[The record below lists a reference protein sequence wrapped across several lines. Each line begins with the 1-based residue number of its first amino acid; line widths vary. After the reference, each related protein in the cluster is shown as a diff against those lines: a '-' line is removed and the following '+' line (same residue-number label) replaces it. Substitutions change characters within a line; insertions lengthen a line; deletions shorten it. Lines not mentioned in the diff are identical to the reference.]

1 MLLSIALFLGE
12 SEMSEEWFPSKAE
25 KFTLRG
31 LTRFDECLLEVIND
45 VLVQV
50 LGETAAEFIVEFAV
64 FKTLKRDETRISFEE
79 DAKTF
84 VNTLQGILGTG
95 SMPIEKMIIEQ
106 LYSKLNIEFK
116 EKSNYTFSDY
126 IKELKKRVE
135 KRD

>member
-1 MLLSIALFLGE
+1 
-12 SEMSEEWFPSKAE
+12 MSEEWFPSKAE

>member
-1 MLLSIALFLGE
+1 
-12 SEMSEEWFPSKAE
+12 MSEEWFPNKTE
-25 KFTLRG
+25 KFTLKG

-50 LGETAAEFIVEFAV
+50 LGETAAKFIIEFAV
-64 FKTLKRDETRISFEE
+64 FKTLKKDETRISFGE

-95 SMPIEKMIIEQ
+95 SIPIEKLIVEQ
-106 LYSKLNIEFK
+106 LCLNLGFK
-116 EKSNYTFSDY
+116 FEEKRDYMFPDY

>member
-1 MLLSIALFLGE
+1 
-12 SEMSEEWFPSKAE
+12 MSEEWFPNKTE
-25 KFTLRG
+25 KFTLKG
-31 LTRFDECLLEVIND
+31 LTRFDEYLLEVIND
-45 VLVQV
+45 VLAQI
-50 LGETAAEFIVEFAV
+50 LGETAAKFIIEFAV
-64 FKTLKRDETRISFEE
+64 FKTLKKDETRISFGE